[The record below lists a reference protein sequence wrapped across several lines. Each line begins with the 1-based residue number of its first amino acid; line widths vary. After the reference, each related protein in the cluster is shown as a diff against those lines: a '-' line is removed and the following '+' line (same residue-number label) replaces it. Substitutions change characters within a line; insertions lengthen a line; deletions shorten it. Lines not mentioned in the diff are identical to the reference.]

1 MNFTLGVGREHN
13 IQRWT
18 TGKRF
23 SNEVLSHVENK
34 RIFLVFIF
42 TGLYLMFWP

>member
-1 MNFTLGVGREHN
+1 MNFTLGLGREHN

-23 SNEVLSHVENK
+23 SNEFLSHVENK
-34 RIFLVFIF
+34 RESF
-42 TGLYLMFWP
+42 LYLFLLGCI